1 MSATDGV
8 TALLAEASAGRR
20 EALDRLIPI
29 VYEELRQVAHRRL
42 REERPDHTLNT
53 TALVH
58 EAYLKLVDIKRV
70 EWRDRVHFFG
80 VAASA
85 MRRILID
92 HARTRNRAK
101 RGGPQQTQVPLDA
114 ALAVSE
120 DQDEHLI
127 ALDDALARLEA
138 ENARHGRVVECRFF
152 AGLTLEETAEVLGTS
167 LATVKRDWV
176 FCRAWLNRELRGQPE
191 TTERSAPNEANG

>member
-42 REERPDHTLNT
+42 REERADHTLNT

-58 EAYLKLVDIKRV
+58 EAYLKLIDIKRV

-120 DQDEHLI
+120 DQDEDLI
-127 ALDDALARLEA
+127 ALDDALARLES

-167 LATVKRDWV
+167 LATVKRDWA

>member
-1 MSATDGV
+1 MAASDGV

-20 EALDRLIPI
+20 DALDRLIPI

-42 REERPDHTLNT
+42 REERADHTLNT

-58 EAYLKLVDIKRV
+58 ETYLKLIDVKRV

-92 HARTRNRAK
+92 HARTRNREK
-101 RGGPQQTQVPLDA
+101 RGGSQAARVPLDF
-114 ALAVSE
+114 ALNVSA
-120 DQDEHLI
+120 DRDEELI

-138 ENARHGRVVECRFF
+138 ANARYGRVVECRFF

-167 LATVKRDWV
+167 LATVKRDWA
-176 FCRAWLNRELRGQPE
+176 FCRAWLNRELRAP
-191 TTERSAPNEANG
+191 SAPRGSALPIEAHG